1 MAKLFLILGK
11 IFQRYS
17 VTQRIVIV
25 VIFIGILSSI
35 ISLLVWA
42 SRPEFE
48 VLYSDIDPSGAS
60 AIVSE
65 LRGMKIQYKLENNG
79 RTILVPVENVAEL
92 RLKFADSGYTSQKV
106 SGYEVFDNVKNG
118 MTNYMQEINMRRA
131 LEGELIKTIIQFPEV
146 RNCRVHLVLP
156 ENNLFEQESK
166 GSASVVLYLKQGHNI
181 NPSQV
186 KGITALV
193 SNSVKG
199 IAAQDVV
206 VVDADGNLLTH
217 NQNEDD
223 ILSST
228 GSQWDIKHQEEVKL
242 QSKIKDIVE
251 SIVGRQNAVVKV
263 NMDMNFEK
271 IERTTEL
278 PDPDNVVVVSEESHI
293 ESSNSSDT
301 VTNANNRRQNENTIT
316 NYEIGQ
322 TREHYVSSVGSIKRV
337 SVAVLLNGKYKTTT
351 GEKGAITKEY
361 VPWSSKDLT
370 QITALVKSAIG
381 FNESRGD
388 VVEVQNIELENA
400 GIDLDRDY
408 FIQADRQ
415 EMMQNLINK
424 GLMFLGIIAGY
435 MVIRKLLKSSQTAL
449 NLPVTAGHRN
459 YVQMGESAA
468 APVILPAEE
477 EAEIPEDIYIK
488 KLSPEAKAKLKA
500 KDKMTTN
507 VVEYAKSSPEDA
519 AKLIRSWLTQPKS
532 S

>member
-1 MAKLFLILGK
+1 MARLFQILGK

-25 VIFIGILSSI
+25 VIFIGIISSI

-48 VLYSDIDPSGAS
+48 VLYSDLDPSGAS

-65 LRGMKIQYKLENNG
+65 LRGMKVQYKLENNG
-79 RTILVPVENVAEL
+79 RTVLVPAESVAEL
-92 RLKFADSGYTSQKV
+92 RLKFADSGYNSQKV
-106 SGYEVFDNVKNG
+106 AGYEVFDNVKNG
-118 MTNYMQEINMRRA
+118 MTNYMQQINMRRA
-131 LEGELIKTIIQFPEV
+131 LEGELIKTISQFPEV

-166 GSASVVLYLKQGHNI
+166 GSASVVLYLRQGRTMH
-181 NPSQV
+181 PSQV

-206 VVDADGNLLTH
+206 VVDSDGNLLT
-217 NQNEDD
+217 QAQSEDD
-223 ILSST
+223 ILGST
-228 GSQWDIKHQEEVKL
+228 GTQWDIKHQEEVKM
-242 QSKIKDIVE
+242 QTKIKDIVE
-251 SIVGRQNAVVKV
+251 SIVGAQNAVVKV
-263 NMDMNFEK
+263 SLDMNFEK

-278 PDPDNVVVVSEESHI
+278 PDPDNVVVISEESHI

-301 VTNANNRRQNENTIT
+301 VGNQNNRRQNENTIT

-322 TREHYVSSVGSIKRV
+322 TREHYVSSVGTIKRV
-337 SVAVLLNGKYKTTT
+337 SVAVLLNGKYKTST
-351 GEKGAITKEY
+351 GEKGAVNREY
-361 VPWSSKDLT
+361 VPWNSKDLT

-381 FNESRGD
+381 FNEQRGD
-388 VVEVQNIELENA
+388 VVEVQNIQLETA
-400 GIDLDRDY
+400 GFDLDREY

-415 EMMQNLINK
+415 EMIQNLINK

-435 MVIRKLLKSSQTAL
+435 MVIRRLLKSSSTAL
-449 NLPVTAGHRN
+449 NLPANARAFIPVSENT
-459 YVQMGESAA
+459 AA
-468 APVILPAEE
+468 AMLAAEE
-477 EAEIPEDIYIK
+477 QEEIPEDIYIK

-500 KDKMTTN
+500 KDKMTSN
-507 VVEYAKSSPEDA
+507 VIEYAKSSPEDA
-519 AKLIRSWLTQPKS
+519 AKLIRSWLTQPKNG
-532 S
+532 